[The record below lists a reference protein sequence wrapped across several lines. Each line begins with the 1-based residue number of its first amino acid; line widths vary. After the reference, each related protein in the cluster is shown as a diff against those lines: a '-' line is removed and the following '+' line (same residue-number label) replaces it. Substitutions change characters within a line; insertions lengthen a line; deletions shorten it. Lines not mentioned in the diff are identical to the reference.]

1 LILPSGR
8 GRGVFL
14 FQAGKAVGDLLAPP
28 PYFIFQVLLH
38 GAHTGVAV
46 LPLTVVGWY
55 SGIGGTG
62 IAGKISGLPKAEY
75 TAKFLQAELA
85 LRAAGL
91 EPVNP
96 CNFGIPDPTSCALAF
111 CPSSINNDIMKTN
124 VNIPITA

>member
-1 LILPSGR
+1 MFRPIIIGM
-8 GRGVFL
+8 
-14 FQAGKAVGDLLAPP
+14 KYD
-28 PYFIFQVLLH
+28 
-38 GAHTGVAV
+38 T
-46 LPLTVVGWY
+46 PLTKFLIQIEIDMKIY
-55 SGIGGTG
+55 